1 MLLMVRSA
9 PVSCSLLCVKLRLS
23 SPAPLRTGFGNALL
37 LSGDTKFM
45 DAWRTNLDS
54 VNANCKT
61 IDGVEMSPHMHGDD
75 GWCGRPFSGRL
86 AQRSSLCSRWS
97 PHTRYDYAPEPY
109 SHGSMEVFDW
119 SNLQDADRSRV
130 GDHPWLSFLE
140 GNNPDFPIAAMQ
152 EDFVELRSKLEDMR
166 NDPTTPDTVRIE
178 HPPFDPSPP
187 SLTRRRFG
195 SGSPTTRIP
204 STPALTTSRRW
215 LL

>member
-1 MLLMVRSA
+1 MLSMVRSA

-61 IDGVEMSPHMHGDD
+61 IDGVEMYPHMHGDD
-75 GWCGRPFSGRL
+75 GWCGRPPL
-86 AQRSSLCSRWS
+86 AVLRNGVLCAHAGWC
-97 PHTRYDYAPEPY
+97 RYDFAPEPY

-119 SNLQDADRSRV
+119 SNIQDADRSRV

-140 GNNPDFPIAAMQ
+140 GNNPDYPIAAMQ

-178 HPPFDPSPP
+178 QP
-187 SLTRRRFG
+187 L
-195 SGSPTTRIP
+195 
-204 STPALTTSRRW
+204 STPRLPP
-215 LL
+215 